1 MLKIDNVDTLH
12 DHVVYGDDANDFT
25 YYIMP
30 NSPNF
35 AKMASGGLAL
45 RFVEYGQIREDGGKK
60 FGGFIA
66 FDTELSVSADVQK
79 KIAADL
85 QKKVAEKYKGKTAPK
100 VAIAPVTWT
109 DGTVEL
115 LLTEGGALVEKIRGA
130 GKPSIYGK
138 NVASFMVELTELGT
152 AIFKETLSTGS
163 ASAVQVVYKMNCYMR
178 LPEMKAWG
186 TWNAS
191 EFYSFFQDINTEDNF
206 WCEDSYTEVVSSSR
220 YKNDVTKTHFDFV
233 QAPNL
238 SAEDNAKLE
247 SDIRAIINKQLE
259 AAVQRNMLKEI
270 ADVDPNTKELRE
282 GEDIEDI
289 RRTINKSQI
298 ANVRVEW
305 SEAKAVIVNRN
316 PQGMLPTITSLMDD
330 KKKPLK
336 WEDYYS
342 KINLDE
348 FLKTVQVVMRVNA
361 DFANL
366 PIHSVEVKIR
376 YPYGPNK
383 KVQEFVFTKPDDV
396 AKFEA
401 FVHEG
406 KRDFTYQ
413 VTVNYK
419 GATFKQVSEEIK
431 TDDTNLT
438 INVDDLGIL
447 ALDIGPGDIDFAQVP
462 RTQITVRYKHGKQP
476 VEAKFNMTKDTPNFQ
491 LRKIVGKPRTEDIDL
506 EFLYTLADGRQVKKT
521 AQQQAK
527 ELYVDDPFSASKT
540 VSFRAAGDLSAEIAS
555 ITVDASYTDT
565 ANKYSQKTIVTL
577 SSDMTSFDWT
587 FPVVDETLGDIKYSV
602 TTLFA
607 DGTSKEEAEK
617 VAARSTILVGKKL
630 DQLEVAVVPDLLNWD
645 ELKLVSVALSHG
657 TKRIDLRFKPG
668 DEEKNWKLPLTDG
681 EAPEYKAT
689 VTYFLT
695 DGTRKVVGPETK
707 TDMTIFLEVPTA

>member
-30 NSPNF
+30 NTPNF

-66 FDTELSVSADVQK
+66 FDTELSVPADVQA

-85 QKKVAEKYKGKTAPK
+85 QKKLAEKYKGKTPPK

-191 EFYSFFQDINTEDNF
+191 EFYRFVQEVKTEDKF
-206 WCEDSYTEVVSSSR
+206 WGADSYSESVNSSR
-220 YKNDVTKTHFDFV
+220 WKNDITKSHFEFV

-247 SDIRAIINKQLE
+247 ADIRAIINKQLE
-259 AAVQRNMLKEI
+259 AAVQRNLLKEI
-270 ADVDPNTKELRE
+270 AEVDPNVKELQE
-282 GEDIEDI
+282 GQDIENI
-289 RRTINKSQI
+289 RRSISKTQI

-316 PQGMLPTITSLMDD
+316 PQGMLPTITSLKDD
-330 KKKPLK
+330 KNKPLK

-438 INVDDLGIL
+438 INVDDLGVL

-462 RTQITVRYKHGKQP
+462 RTQVTVRYKGGKQP
-476 VEAKFNMTKDTPNFQ
+476 VEAKFNMTKDTPTFQ
-491 LRKIVGKPRTEDIDL
+491 LRKIIGSPRTNDIDL

-521 AQQQAK
+521 AKQQAK

-540 VSFRAAGDLSAEIAS
+540 ISFRAAGDLAAEIAS

-565 ANKYSQKTIVTL
+565 ANKYSQKSIVTL
-577 SSDMTSFDWT
+577 SSEMTSFDWT
-587 FPVVDETLGDIKYSV
+587 FPVVDETLGEVKYSV

-617 VAARSTILVGKKL
+617 VATRSTILVGKKL
-630 DQLEVAVVPDLLNWD
+630 EALEVAVVPDLLNWD
-645 ELKLVSVALSHG
+645 ELKMVSVALSHG
-657 TKRIDLRFKPG
+657 PKRIDLRFKPG
-668 DEEKNWKLPLTDG
+668 DEEKSWKLPLNDG
-681 EAPEYKAT
+681 AAPEYKAT

-695 DGTRKVVGPETK
+695 DGKRKVVGPETK
-707 TDMTIFLEVPTA
+707 TDLTVFLELPAA